1 MSSTLQASEPDQ
13 PFWLRRAPRQELSGL
28 VARMTGYQENG
39 WRLTGAVEMAS
50 LIVPL
55 IISFGAPFSIAL
67 GRKPVAGDDHA
78 SFAAGLYAG
87 HVVMNSGGDCAC
99 VQVDFTPLGAYRF
112 FGLPMRE
119 LSSRMVGL
127 DDLADREITEL
138 RRKLED
144 ADDWNDRLDLAEAFV
159 LERLRRGPELSRA
172 VVSAYRELA
181 FCHGNIRIEAIAT
194 RLGWSRK
201 HLSQRFQD
209 EIGLSPKSLARM
221 IPVQPDARPCQPGRT
236 ARLGRP
242 CRRMRLCRPGASD
255 ARIRR
260 IRRRHADRLAGA
272 ARRQSA
278 AAQELRSA

>member
-1 MSSTLQASEPDQ
+1 MSSTLQASQPGQ
-13 PFWLRRAPRQELSGL
+13 PFSLRRAPRQELSGL
-28 VARMTGYQENG
+28 VARLTGYQENG

-55 IISFGAPFSIAL
+55 IVSFGAPFSIAL
-67 GRKPVAGDDHA
+67 GRKPAAGDDHA

-87 HVVMNSGGDCAC
+87 HVMMHSGGDCAC

-138 RRKLED
+138 RRRLED

-159 LERLRRGPELSRA
+159 VERLRRGPELSRA

-209 EIGLSPKSLARM
+209 EIGLSPKSLARIM
-221 IPVQPDARPCQPGRT
+221 RFNRTLDLANREAQPDWAGLAAECGY
-236 ARLGRP
+236 
-242 CRRMRLCRPGASD
+242 
-255 ARIRR
+255 
-260 IRRRHADRLAGA
+260 ADQAHLTREFGEFAGA
-272 ARRQSA
+272 TPTGWQSRA
-278 AAQELRSA
+278 A